1 MIVLFPIV
9 LPLRHYERKEEEEKV
24 ERCKSECG
32 KYKKECR
39 YFDKLKS
46 YDCGYCRLAN
56 TFIEDCLNCQ
66 VPEVLGD
73 EEDKD

>member
-1 MIVLFPIV
+1 MIVFFPIV
-9 LPLRHYERKEEEEKV
+9 LPLRHYERKEEETEQPKI
-24 ERCKSECG
+24 ECRE
-32 KYKKECR
+32 YKKDCR
-39 YFDKLKS
+39 YFDKLKG

-56 TFIEDCLNCQ
+56 AFIEECLNCQ

>member
-1 MIVLFPIV
+1 MIVFFPIV
-9 LPLRHYERKEEEEKV
+9 LPLHHYERIEEEKEEKV
-24 ERCKSECG
+24 ECR

-39 YFDKLKS
+39 YFDKLKG

-56 TFIEDCLNCQ
+56 TFIKGCLNCQ